1 MIPASASNALG
12 RGHATVYSQDNGQ
25 APRRPALEPEASQP
39 TMSYRT
45 NPDRILDNID
55 RARNRDAESARYNVD
70 RQAFGRDL
78 DTEIPD
84 VDATTMER
92 MKRIFAIIE
101 RAYTKAAQRAELGR
115 LASRFQAVGDIAH
128 HHARGDV
135 SISIQYL
142 DHERYDDVGVSP
154 FEVKPYQV
162 ADAKKETKTSRADV
176 NALRVLRGE
185 LREGVRTV
193 YQKLE
198 ARIRDALRDRADMGH
213 VQVQVTMDL
222 RPGEMEGPPRDLEIP
237 MGD

>member
-1 MIPASASNALG
+1 
-12 RGHATVYSQDNGQ
+12 
-25 APRRPALEPEASQP
+25 
-39 TMSYRT
+39 MSYRT

-55 RARNRDAESARYNVD
+55 RARNRDAESARYHVD
-70 RQAFGRDL
+70 RQAFGREL
-78 DTEIPD
+78 DTDIPD
-84 VDATTMER
+84 VDATTTER
-92 MKRIFAIIE
+92 MKRVFAIIE
-101 RAYTKAAQRAELGR
+101 RAYTKAAQRTELGR
-115 LASRFQAVGDIAH
+115 LASRFQSVGDIAP

-154 FEVKPYQV
+154 FEVRPYQI

-185 LREGVRTV
+185 LRQGVRTV

-198 ARIRDALRDRADMGH
+198 GRIRDALRDRADMGH

-222 RPGEMEGPPRDLEIP
+222 RPGE
-237 MGD
+237 